1 MEHIRILSPP
11 VKRARS
17 TSTSAE
23 TPEEELERL
32 RVENAGLKDEIFAL
46 EAQLYA
52 VRPMVPA
59 HHLRKS
65 RCVRRSAFRKST
77 LTRRYHPR
85 GIAHPGAGRA
95 ACMPTS
101 PA

>member
-1 MEHIRILSPP
+1 MEHIKILSPP

-17 TSTSAE
+17 TSTSLE

-32 RVENAGLKDEIFAL
+32 RVENAGLKDEIFAM

-65 RCVRRSAFRKST
+65 RCVQWEVD
-77 LTRRYHPR
+77 P
-85 GIAHPGAGRA
+85 
-95 ACMPTS
+95 
-101 PA
+101 